1 MKQIVMPFLLLGTML
16 VSCKKEHDKI
26 QQTYSLDKIKS
37 DLSLINEQNKPK
49 YNPAAWSFKKFC
61 AIFTADV
68 GGAWAGSWAGGKI
81 GGAVG
86 SLIPGAGTA
95 AGASAGAVAGAVVV
109 GAAASYAASYTAVP
123 VGTDPK
129 TYDKVLKADIDLILD
144 EPGNNPYYEIVGK
157 RHNELLKQNLVI
169 NRGST
174 GSTISELYN
183 TCSLL
188 DNESIFLAEGRD
200 ITDYTYNLLQ
210 NDNNPDELKRMLA
223 LKIDNG
229 LVLTIA
235 NSFVDGA
242 YATNNSDEAIRLTNE
257 YERYVNSLQGISP
270 LEKQTLFSGFAVAKY
285 SSKFWSQI
293 MLE

>member
-1 MKQIVMPFLLLGTML
+1 MPILLLGTIL

-26 QQTYSLDKIKS
+26 QQTYNLEKIKS

-49 YNPAAWSFKKFC
+49 YNQTAWSFKKFC

-86 SLIPGAGTA
+86 SVIPGAGTA

-129 TYDKVLKADIDLILD
+129 TYDKVLRSDIDFIL
-144 EPGNNPYYEIVGK
+144 ENPEGNPFYEVVGK

-169 NRGST
+169 NKGST
-174 GSTISELYN
+174 GQTISELYSS
-183 TCSLL
+183 CSLL
-188 DNESIFLAEGRD
+188 DNEKILLAEGRD
-200 ITDYTYNLLQ
+200 ITDYVYHLLQ

-223 LKIDNG
+223 LKIDNE

-242 YATNNSDEAIRLTNE
+242 YTTNNSEEAIRLTVE
-257 YERYVNSLQGISP
+257 YERYVNSLDGISP
-270 LEKQTLFSGFAVAKY
+270 IEKQTLFSGFAVAKY